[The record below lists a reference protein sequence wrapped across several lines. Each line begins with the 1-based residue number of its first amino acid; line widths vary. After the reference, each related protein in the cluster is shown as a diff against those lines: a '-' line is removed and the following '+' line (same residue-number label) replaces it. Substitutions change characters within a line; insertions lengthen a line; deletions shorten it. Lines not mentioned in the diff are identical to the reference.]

1 MATNYKLYGYRW
13 VVLAVFM
20 FINLTIQML
29 WITYAPVT
37 GPAAAFY
44 GVSDLQIGLLA
55 MTFMIAFI
63 PLSIPVAWVI
73 DTYGFRLAVSIGAVL
88 MGVFGLLRGFA
99 GANYSLVLL
108 STIGIAV
115 AQPFLLNAWTKVPAN
130 WFAIEE
136 RATAVGLVTL
146 ANLVG
151 TALGLVLTPILT
163 ETISLPTIQLIYGGI
178 AAFSSVLFILLAKE
192 NPPTPPGPAGSEV
205 RALML
210 DGLKHAFTVKSFW
223 LYLFVSF
230 IGLGIFNGVTTWVE
244 NIIRPRGFTPTDAGT
259 LGALMLVGGVVG
271 AVTIPPF
278 SDRQRK
284 RQPYILFGLLLAIP
298 GLIGLTYATSSWLLF
313 VSAFAMGFFLV
324 STSPIGMQYAAE
336 VTQPTPEGTS
346 NGLIQLFGQASVVF
360 VYIMSALQTPDGSF
374 TPALLLAIGLLVISA
389 LLTTQMKDMQPVS
402 QARPAEQ
409 VTGARSVLGSKP
421 GNPVKKVQQEA
432 GQKATA
438 KSATNTKKK
447 KRKSNA

>member
-1 MATNYKLYGYRW
+1 MAKDYTLYGYRW

-29 WITYAPVT
+29 WITYAPIT
-37 GPAAAFY
+37 GTAATFY
-44 GVSDLQIGLLA
+44 GVTDLQIGLLA

-88 MGVFGLLRGFA
+88 MGIFGLVRGFA
-99 GANYSLVLL
+99 GTNYSLVLW

-130 WFAIEE
+130 WFAIQE

-178 AAFSSVLFILLAKE
+178 AAFSSVLFILFARE
-192 NPPTPPGPAGSEV
+192 TPPTPPGPPGSEV

-210 DGLKHAFTVKSFW
+210 DGLKHAFTVKPFW

-244 NIIRPRGFTPTDAGT
+244 NIIRPRGFTPTDAGM
-259 LGALMLVGGVVG
+259 LGALMLIGGVLG
-271 AVTIPPF
+271 AVILPPF
-278 SDRQRK
+278 SDKQRR
-284 RQPYILFGLLLAIP
+284 RQPFIFLGMLLAIP
-298 GLIGLTYATSSWLLF
+298 GLVGVTFATSSWLLF
-313 VSAFAMGFFLV
+313 TSAFALGFFLV
-324 STSPIGMQYAAE
+324 SASPIGMQYAAE

-360 VYIMSALQTPDGSF
+360 VYIMEALKTPDGSF

-389 LLTTQMKDMQPVS
+389 LLVTQMKDPH
-402 QARPAEQ
+402 R
-409 VTGARSVLGSKP
+409 
-421 GNPVKKVQQEA
+421 
-432 GQKATA
+432 
-438 KSATNTKKK
+438 
-447 KRKSNA
+447 

>member
-1 MATNYKLYGYRW
+1 MANNYKLYSYRW

-29 WITYAPVT
+29 WITYAPIT
-37 GPAAAFY
+37 GPAAVFY
-44 GVSDLQIGLLA
+44 GVTDLQIGLLA
-55 MTFMIAFI
+55 MTFMITFI
-63 PLSIPVAWVI
+63 PLSIPVAWII

-88 MGVFGLLRGFA
+88 MGIFGLLRGFA
-99 GANYSLVLL
+99 GANYSLVLW

-130 WFAIEE
+130 WFAIQE
-136 RATAVGLVTL
+136 RATAVGLITL

-163 ETISLPTIQLIYGGI
+163 ESISLPAVQLIYGGI
-178 AAFSSVLFILLAKE
+178 AALSSVLFILFARE
-192 NPPTPPGPAGSEV
+192 IPPTPPGPPGSEV

-210 DGLKHAFTVKSFW
+210 DGLKHAFTVKPFW

-230 IGLGIFNGVTTWVE
+230 IGLGIFNGITTWVE

-259 LGALMLVGGVVG
+259 LGALMLVGGVLG
-271 AVTIPPF
+271 AVILPPF
-278 SDRQRK
+278 SDKQRK
-284 RQPYILFGLLLAIP
+284 RQPFILLGMLLAIP
-298 GLIGLTYATSSWLLF
+298 GLVGVAFATSNWLLF
-313 VSAFAMGFFLV
+313 GSAFALGFFLV
-324 STSPIGMQYAAE
+324 SASPIGMQYAAE

-360 VYIMSALQTPDGSF
+360 VYIMEALKTPDGSF

-389 LLTTQMKDMQPVS
+389 LIVTQMKDPQ
-402 QARPAEQ
+402 R
-409 VTGARSVLGSKP
+409 
-421 GNPVKKVQQEA
+421 
-432 GQKATA
+432 
-438 KSATNTKKK
+438 
-447 KRKSNA
+447 